1 MLNKV
6 INYFSDLHNIK
17 VIFKIYITERIEYSV
32 KEIFLNLNNE
42 SYLKSYNRKS
52 TDCEIWYRT

>member
-42 SYLKSYNRKS
+42 SCLKSYNRKS